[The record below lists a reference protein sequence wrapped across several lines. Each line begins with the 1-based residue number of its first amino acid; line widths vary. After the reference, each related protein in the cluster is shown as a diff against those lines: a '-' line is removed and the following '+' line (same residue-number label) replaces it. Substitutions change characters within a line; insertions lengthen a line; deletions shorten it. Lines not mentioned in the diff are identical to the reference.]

1 MYNRTMSYYEV
12 SPIGIVSQDFFK
24 LTYSFSDTLKIGQ
37 VVQIPVGNKNRNGVV
52 ISKIDKPAFDTKSIT
67 KVLFDTPLPVH
78 FLALHEWISQ
88 FYMTHPGIV
97 WQTILPSGLD
107 KKRRNTAVKS
117 TSLLN
122 NSIKS
127 RTNIVFTS
135 DQLHAIDT
143 IVKSGPITSILH
155 GVTGSGKTEVY
166 KALVLEARIRRKS
179 AIILVPE
186 ISLTAQLV
194 NNFKSDFDNVIVTH
208 SAMTESERAATW
220 QKVLHSKDPITVIG
234 PRSALFMPVQ
244 NLGLIVIDECHEP
257 SYTQEK
263 SPRYNALRVASFLT
277 RITKSRLILGSA
289 TPLIADYFTAEKLN
303 KPIIKMKQL
312 AVSGAKQPIVKVID
326 LTKSAN
332 RSSESRLFS
341 RQLLDAM
348 KSAIQSKRQVL
359 LFHNRRGTASV
370 TLCENCGWMAQ
381 CPRCFLP
388 MTLHAD
394 RHLLRCHICAYTEKI
409 PTACPICN
417 HADIIHR
424 GIGTKRIEEEI
435 RRLFPNSE
443 IRRFDGDT
451 ERGQAV
457 QDIYDQLRS
466 GVVDF
471 IIGTQT
477 IAKGLDLP
485 NLAVVGIIQ
494 ADAGLSLPDFSA
506 SERTFE
512 LISQATGR
520 VGRNAN
526 DSTAIIQTYQPDSPA
541 VKFGSNQDYDGFYDH
556 EIKHRFAGH
565 FPPFA
570 HLMKLTCVYK
580 TERGAINAARKLA
593 NEIHSS
599 VQDGVKILGPTPAFY
614 ERAAG
619 SYRWQIVVRSSDRKL
634 LLKIAKKVPPTKW
647 QVELDPISLL

>member
-1 MYNRTMSYYEV
+1 MYNRTMNYYEV
-12 SPIGIVSQDFFK
+12 SPIGIVSQDFSV
-24 LTYSFSDTLKIGQ
+24 LVYSFEDTLNIGQ
-37 VVQIPVGNKNRNGVV
+37 IVQIPVGSKRRNGVV
-52 ISKIDKPAFDTKSIT
+52 ISAVSKPDFETKSIL
-67 KVLFDTPLPVH
+67 KVIFDAPLPKQLVT
-78 FLALHEWISQ
+78 LHQWMSR
-88 FYMTHPGIV
+88 FYMTHPGTV
-97 WQTILPSGLD
+97 WQTILPAGLD
-107 KKRRNTAVKS
+107 IKRRNTVVKY
-117 TSLLN
+117 TSLTN
-122 NSIKS
+122 NSES
-127 RTNIVFTS
+127 DRTNIVFTK
-135 DQLHAIDT
+135 DQIRAIDT
-143 IVKSGPITSILH
+143 IVRSGFDTSILH

-166 KALVLEARIRRKS
+166 KALVSEARVRHKS

-194 NNFKSDFDNVIVTH
+194 NNFKAEFDNVIVTH
-208 SAMTESERAATW
+208 SAMTESERAIAW
-220 QKVLHSKDPITVIG
+220 QKILKTNEPTIVIG
-234 PRSALFMPVQ
+234 PRSALFMPVK

-263 SPRYNALRVASFLT
+263 SPRYNALRVASFLAQT
-277 RITKSRLILGSA
+277 TKSRLVLGSA
-289 TPLIADYFTAEKLN
+289 TPLIADYFTAKRLS
-303 KPIIKMKQL
+303 KPIIKMNQL
-312 AVSGAKQPIVKVID
+312 AVSGAKQPEVKVID
-326 LTKSAN
+326 LTKSTN

-359 LFHNRRGTASV
+359 LFHNRRGTAST

-394 RHLLRCHICAYTEKI
+394 QHKLRCHVCAHTEKI
-409 PTACPICN
+409 PTACPVCA

-424 GIGTKRIEEEI
+424 GIGTKRIEDEV

-457 QDIYDQLRS
+457 QDIYDQLHS
-466 GVVDF
+466 GEIDF

-485 NLAVVGIIQ
+485 NLAVVGIVQ
-494 ADAGLSLPDFSA
+494 ADSGLSLPDFSA

-526 DSTAIIQTYQPDSPA
+526 NTTAIIQTYQPDSPA
-541 VKFGSNQDYDGFYDH
+541 VKFGSNQDYDGFYNH
-556 EIKHRFAGH
+556 EIVHRSAGH

-593 NEIHSS
+593 NEIRSS
-599 VQDGVKILGPTPAFY
+599 TQDSVKILGPTPAFY
-614 ERAAG
+614 ERVAG

-634 LLKIAKKVPPTKW
+634 LLEIAKKVPPTKW